1 MYFVIKPQRQS
12 TWTNMAGKLGYY
24 SCSSPL
30 VSLILI
36 NHACEMVWFKGQLPP
51 PLLHRFWR
59 ALFVTSSSSVNAI
72 NLLGYYHYLT
82 VKCHDY
88 GNSKCGKKHSYL
100 SHKCHHQMELKSLYS
115 PLLESSNPSQSIY
128 SQLYNKNSAIRYLPQ
143 TPQTS
148 RLLLLKRLHR
158 FP

>member
-24 SCSSPL
+24 SCYSPL
-30 VSLILI
+30 VSLIL
-36 NHACEMVWFKGQLPP
+36 NNRTREMVWFKGQLPP

-72 NLLGYYHYLT
+72 NLLGYYHYFT

-88 GNSKCGKKHSYL
+88 GNSKRGKRYSYL
-100 SHKCHHQMELKSLYS
+100 SHNSHQSNGNHCI
-115 PLLESSNPSQSIY
+115 PLLLEASMPSQSIH

-148 RLLLLKRLHR
+148 RLLLFNLLHR